1 MARFRQGDPL
11 DQPFLLPP
19 SMADWLSEGHLAWFI
34 DDAVEQL
41 DIESISA
48 SYRICGKGELPY
60 HPRMMLK
67 VLFYAYS
74 TGIFSS
80 RRIAAQLED
89 SVAFRVLARGQM
101 PSHRT
106 ICRFREQ
113 FIDVFEDLFVQV
125 VRFAAS
131 SGMVSLGQ
139 LAIDGSKV
147 KANASKHKAMSY
159 DRMKTEEKRLRAEI
173 RAITRMAA
181 NLDADEDV
189 EFGEDFRGDELPEEL
204 STRKKRLAA
213 IQKAKRE
220 LEERKAAEEAER
232 RAEQEKKARDEGR
245 DPPKQRKTKHPRGK
259 PKPKDQQNFTDPDS
273 RIMKSKGGFEQC
285 YNAQAAVDSDHQ
297 IIVAAAV
304 TNCAAD
310 NGQLMPMIRSAE
322 ANAGLDAHRVL
333 ADAGYKS
340 ESNLQALED
349 SEIDGYVALGREG
362 GDPLPYDDQPATA
375 RMDRK
380 LRTKRGRSRFKRRK
394 HIVEPV
400 FGWAKNVLRF
410 TSFSLR
416 GCRKVAGEWSLVC
429 LALNLRRMR
438 GYEMTW
444 EIA

>member
-1 MARFRQGDPL
+1 MARFKQGDRL

-19 SMADWLSEGHLAWFI
+19 SMADWLPDGHLAWFI

-41 DIESISA
+41 DIESISGTF
-48 SYRICGKGELPY
+48 RICGKGELPY
-60 HPRMMLK
+60 EPRMMLK

-74 TGIFSS
+74 TGVFSS
-80 RRIAAQLED
+80 RKIAGQLED
-89 SVAFRVLARGQM
+89 SVAFRVLARSQM

-106 ICRFREQ
+106 ICRFREK
-113 FIDVFEDLFVQV
+113 FIGEFQDLFIQV
-125 VRFAAS
+125 VRFAS
-131 SGMVSLGQ
+131 SAGMVSLGQ

-159 DRMKTEEKRLRAEI
+159 DRMKAEEKRLRAEI
-173 RAITRMAA
+173 RGITRMASK
-181 NLDADEDV
+181 LDADEDV

-204 STRKKRLAA
+204 ATREKRLAA
-213 IQKAKRE
+213 IRKAKRE
-220 LEERKAAEEAER
+220 LEERKAAEETER
-232 RAEQEKKARDEGR
+232 RAQQEKAARDEGR

-273 RIMKSKGGFEQC
+273 RIMKSKGAFEQC
-285 YNAQAAVDSDHQ
+285 FNAQAAVDSDHQ
-297 IIVAAAV
+297 IIVASGV

-310 NGQLMPMIRSAE
+310 NDQLMPMIHSSE
-322 ANAGLDAHRVL
+322 ANTQLDTNRVL

-340 ESNLQALED
+340 EANLQALEVRQ
-349 SEIDGYVALGREG
+349 IDGYIALGREG
-362 GDPLPYDDQPATA
+362 KEPLPYDDRPATA

-380 LRTKRGRSRFKRRK
+380 LRTKRGRAHFKKRK

-400 FGWAKNVLRF
+400 FGWTKNVLRF

-438 GYEMTW
+438 DYEMAW
-444 EIA
+444 ETT